1 MPVRAS
7 LPLLATLQGE
17 GAMGDGLTK
26 AAARNIFYGG
36 SLFFLVVFV
45 VLVLQSHWHATTTA
59 ISAAPLDEPV
69 IRGKRVWEKHA
80 CIGCHTIYGE
90 GAYFAPELGNVF
102 VRYGGKDDPEGAREQ
117 LKAWILAQPTGIEG
131 RRQMPKFAFT
141 DQELDDLVRFLEW
154 ASKVDTQGWPP
165 NEAG

>member
-1 MPVRAS
+1 MPARAS
-7 LPLLATLQGE
+7 LPVLATLQGE
-17 GAMGDGLTK
+17 HAMGDGLTK

>member
-1 MPVRAS
+1 M
-7 LPLLATLQGE
+7 GE
-17 GAMGDGLTK
+17 GLTK

-45 VLVLQSHWHATTTA
+45 ALVLHSHWYAETTA
-59 ISAAPLDEPV
+59 IAAAPVTEEV
-69 IRGKRVWEKHA
+69 ARGKRVWEKHA
-80 CIGCHTIYGE
+80 CINCHTLYGE
-90 GAYFAPELGNVF
+90 GAYFAPEVGNVF

-117 LKAWILAQPTGIEG
+117 LKAWILSQPTGIEG
-131 RRQMPKFAFT
+131 RRQMPRFEFT
-141 DQELDDLVRFLEW
+141 DQELDDLVSFLEW